1 MAGPGSERIVIA
13 NWNARLVSIMF
24 LLSFV
29 AASLGGIYDPVDRFQ
44 GGELWPGVLFVAV
57 PIMLALRGLT
67 VGVIVVGDKVITRGW
82 FRTRTIPRA
91 DISSVRAVNY
101 SGLWNRS
108 SSSRLFLMLELNVA
122 GDEVEI
128 PAVVGRPLKVQRL
141 ASQLRD
147 ALGLTA
153 GSARAGEHRNRG

>member
-13 NWNARLVSIMF
+13 NWNARLTSIMF

-29 AASLGGIYDPVDRFQ
+29 AASLGGIYDPVDRYQ
-44 GGELWPGVLFVAV
+44 RGGLWPGVLFVAV
-57 PIMLALRGLT
+57 PMMLVLRGLN
-67 VGVIVVGDKVITRGW
+67 VGVVVVGDKVISRGW

-101 SGLWNRS
+101 SGLWNRFS
-108 SSSRLFLMLELNVA
+108 SSKLFLMLELNVA

-128 PAVVGRPLKVQRL
+128 PAVIGRPLKVQRL

-153 GSARAGEHRNRG
+153 RSARAGEHRNRG

>member
-13 NWNARLVSIMF
+13 NWNARLASILF
-24 LLSFV
+24 LLLFV
-29 AASLGGIYDPVDRFQ
+29 AASLGGIYDPVDRIQ
-44 GGELWPGVLFVAV
+44 SGELWPGGLFVAV
-57 PIMLALRGLT
+57 EIMLVIRALT
-67 VGVIVVGDKVITRGW
+67 VGVVVVGDKVISRGW
-82 FRTRTIPRA
+82 FRTRTIPRV

-101 SGLWNRS
+101 SGLWNRF

-128 PAVVGRPLKVQRL
+128 SAVVGRPIKVQRL

-153 GSARAGEHRNRG
+153 SSARAGEHRNRG